1 MQITQT
7 KSKSGGN
14 QTGTWSAFSAAG
26 LSTARKN
33 VAMVNCLFLAA
44 FVLQMQHSGAET
56 KQPILIDSEFT
67 QPEKLQLRFRP
78 LGKYAATT
86 FTSHIRVLFN
96 YSSLIQLESKMDQ
109 QLDQFVMDIDKY
121 HFKIDDADLR
131 TIHSTFQIYR
141 QNTKEIFK
149 LFNDLLASLPPVH
162 ARQRRQWDIA
172 SFVAATAALSLA
184 TYNTIQISKL
194 ETAIEVQQAK
204 TDLLT
209 DITKLHEQHLH
220 QLQGQM
226 SDIGQEIQCQHLGR
240 TRGRPGRSHCH
251 WRHQLF
257 PNAVLVRLGRMQA
270 SWPNVLL

>member
-1 MQITQT
+1 
-7 KSKSGGN
+7 
-14 QTGTWSAFSAAG
+14 
-26 LSTARKN
+26 
-33 VAMVNCLFLAA
+33 
-44 FVLQMQHSGAET
+44 
-56 KQPILIDSEFT
+56 
-67 QPEKLQLRFRP
+67 
-78 LGKYAATT
+78 
-86 FTSHIRVLFN
+86 
-96 YSSLIQLESKMDQ
+96 
-109 QLDQFVMDIDKY
+109 MDIDKY

-149 LFNDLLASLPPVH
+149 LFNDLLASLPHVH

-184 TYNTIQISKL
+184 TYNTIQIAKL

>member
-1 MQITQT
+1 
-7 KSKSGGN
+7 
-14 QTGTWSAFSAAG
+14 
-26 LSTARKN
+26 
-33 VAMVNCLFLAA
+33 
-44 FVLQMQHSGAET
+44 
-56 KQPILIDSEFT
+56 
-67 QPEKLQLRFRP
+67 
-78 LGKYAATT
+78 
-86 FTSHIRVLFN
+86 
-96 YSSLIQLESKMDQ
+96 MDQ
-109 QLDQFVMDIDKY
+109 RLDQFVMDIDKY

-149 LFNDLLASLPPVH
+149 LFDDLLASLPHVH

-220 QLQGQM
+220 QLQGKM
-226 SDIGQEIQCQHLGR
+226 SDIGQEIQVVKFLATWQIRIERIVAQISSDDAKLR
-240 TRGRPGRSHCH
+240 
-251 WRHQLF
+251 
-257 PNAVLVRLGRMQA
+257 AVIA
-270 SWPNVLL
+270 TFE